1 MIEYLRADNLPLTIS
16 YTAKLY
22 AKNVYFEIYDLD
34 TQEFVQ
40 NGAAAF
46 SASTQNFT
54 TWNISLNVD
63 STSYDRNI
71 KIEFVTTSSAGAS
84 NDIQYVSLIR
94 PYATTERILELV
106 DIPSS
111 ASANTTFLKKLE
123 KKARLSLNSYIG
135 DNFYKE
141 KKVFTVFGQNA
152 DIITMPIPIQRID
165 KIYED
170 DLLVYER
177 DNSIYQLDFPLEI
190 DGSKTRIKILNLSSN
205 NKEILEFPKFSVFY
219 YEGIFKKDFAYKID
233 GIWGWEYIPAE
244 IELATA
250 LLVEDYL
257 CNDSNIRNK
266 NIAELSND
274 SYDIKY
280 ASDFS
285 TGTGNLIVDNLIAKY
300 KEARYMVV

>member
-1 MIEYLRADNLPLTIS
+1 MIEYLRTDNLPLTIS
-16 YTAKLY
+16 YTASSY
-22 AKNVYFEIYDLD
+22 TTNVYFEIYDLD
-34 TQEFVQ
+34 THEFVQ
-40 NGAAAF
+40 SGAGTF
-46 SASTQNFT
+46 SASTQASKT
-54 TWNISLNVD
+54 YNINLNVD
-63 STSYDRNI
+63 TTSYDRNI
-71 KIEFVTTSSAGAS
+71 KIEFVTTSSAGAI
-84 NDIQYVSLIR
+84 NDIQYASLIR
-94 PYATTERILELV
+94 PYASPARILELA

-111 ASANTTFLKKLE
+111 ASANTNLLKKLE

-141 KKVFTVFGQNA
+141 KRTLTVFGQNA
-152 DIITMPIPIQRID
+152 DIITTPVPIQRID
-165 KIYED
+165 KVYED

-177 DNSIYQLDFPLEI
+177 DNSTYQLDFPLEI
-190 DGSKTRIKILNLSSN
+190 DSSGTRIKILNSSSN

-219 YEGIFKKDFAYKID
+219 YQGIFRKDFAYKID
-233 GIWGWEYIPAE
+233 GIWGWEYIPSD

-274 SYDIKY
+274 SYDVKY

-285 TGTGNLIVDNLIAKY
+285 TGTGNLLVDNLIAKY

>member
-1 MIEYLRADNLPLTIS
+1 MIEYLRTDNLPLQITYS
-16 YTAKLY
+16 ASPY
-22 AKNVYFEIYDLD
+22 ATNVYFEIYDLD
-34 TQEFVQ
+34 TSEFIQ
-40 NGAAAF
+40 NGAAVL
-46 SASTQNFT
+46 SASTASYTN
-54 TWNISLNVD
+54 WNITLNVD
-63 STSYDRNI
+63 TTSYDRNI
-71 KIEFVTTSSAGAS
+71 KIEFVTTSSTGAW
-84 NDIQYVSLIR
+84 NDIQYSSLIR
-94 PYATTERILELV
+94 PYATPSRIIELA
-106 DIPSS
+106 DIPAS
-111 ASANTTFLKKLE
+111 ASSNTALLRKLE

-141 KKVFTVFGQNA
+141 KRTLTVFGQNA
-152 DIITMPIPIQRID
+152 DIVTTPSPIQRID

-177 DNSIYQLDFPLEI
+177 DNSTYQLDFPLEI
-190 DGSKTRIKILNLSSN
+190 DSSKTRIKILNSSIN

-219 YEGIFKKDFAYKID
+219 YEGIFRKDFAYKID
-233 GIWGWEYIPAE
+233 GIWGWEYIPAD

-285 TGTGNLIVDNLIAKY
+285 TGTGNLLVDNLIAKY

>member
-16 YTAKLY
+16 YTASSY
-22 AKNVYFEIYDLD
+22 ARNVYFEIYDLD
-34 TQEFVQ
+34 TQEFIQ
-40 NGAAAF
+40 NGAGVF
-46 SASTQNFT
+46 SASTQNST
-54 TWNISLNVD
+54 VWSIGLNVD
-63 STSYDRNI
+63 TTSYDRNI
-71 KIEFVTTSSAGAS
+71 KIEFVTTSSAGAH
-84 NDIQYVSLIR
+84 NDIQYAALIR
-94 PYATTERILELV
+94 PYATPERILELA
-106 DIPSS
+106 DISGS
-111 ASANTTFLKKLE
+111 ASANTALLRKLE
-123 KKARLSLNSYIG
+123 KRARLSLNSYIG

-152 DIITMPIPIQRID
+152 DVITTPIPIQRID
-165 KIYED
+165 KVYQD

-177 DNSIYQLDFPLEI
+177 DNSTYQLNFPLEI
-190 DGSKTRIKILNLSSN
+190 DSSGTRIKIVNSSTN

-233 GIWGWEYIPAE
+233 GIWGWEYIPSD

-266 NIAELSND
+266 NIVELTND

-280 ASDFS
+280 SADFS